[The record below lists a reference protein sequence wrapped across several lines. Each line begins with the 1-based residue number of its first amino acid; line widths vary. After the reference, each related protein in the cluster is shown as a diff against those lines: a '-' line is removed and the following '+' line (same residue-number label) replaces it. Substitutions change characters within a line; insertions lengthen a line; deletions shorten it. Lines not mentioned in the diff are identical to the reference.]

1 MKTSNSLDKLGII
14 CGEGDAIH
22 KIVEA
27 CKRQGREFFILAFEG
42 HTDQQSVTSYPH
54 AWVKLAHIG
63 KALSV
68 LRQQKVQELV
78 FIGRFKRP
86 AWSELRPDLVGA
98 KWMARM
104 VGKVFGDDS
113 FLRAIIERLENE
125 EGFKVISAEKV
136 MGDEILVP
144 LGVLGKQVPSKEA
157 LADVEHGI
165 KVAQALGKADVG
177 QSVIVQQGLVLGVE
191 AIEGTDALI
200 KRCGSLKR
208 EGFSGVLVKI
218 VKPQQET
225 RIDRPTVG
233 PETIKNIYEAGFA
246 GVAMEAGGVIMVQ
259 KERVLELA
267 DQWGL
272 FLIGIKAHDA

>member
-1 MKTSNSLDKLGII
+1 MKTSNSFDKLGII
-14 CGEGDAIH
+14 CGEGDAVH

-42 HTDQQSVTSYPH
+42 HTDQQSVNSYPH

-68 LRQQKVQELV
+68 LRQQKVQEIV
-78 FIGRFKRP
+78 FIGRFRRP

-98 KWMARM
+98 KWIARM
-104 VGKVFGDDS
+104 MGKVFGDDS
-113 FLRAIIERLENE
+113 FLRSIIEKLESE

-136 MGDEILVP
+136 IGNEILIS
-144 LGVLGKQVPSKEA
+144 LGVLGKHAPSKEA
-157 LADVEHGI
+157 LADIDYGI
-165 KVAQALGKADVG
+165 KVAQILGKADVG
-177 QSVIVQQGLVLGVE
+177 QAVIVQQGLVLGVE
-191 AIEGTDALI
+191 AIEGTDVLI
-200 KRCGSLKR
+200 KRCSSLKR
-208 EGFSGVLVKI
+208 EGFPGVLVKI
-218 VKPQQET
+218 VKPQQEI

-246 GVAMEAGGVIMVQ
+246 GIAMEAEGVILVQ

-267 DQWGL
+267 DQWGI
-272 FLIGIKAHDA
+272 FLIGIKAHDS